1 MPLVETVASNAKFHL
16 SQDRT
21 SQSTVT
27 NVFQSI
33 NQHLEEAQVVEDLEA
48 EVATEEALTEDHE
61 KCTKRLVE
69 IVANNAK
76 FHSSQDRTN
85 QSTVTNVFQS
95 INQHLEEAQVVEDLE
110 VEVATEEALTED
122 HEKCT
127 KRLVEI
133 VVKIVKFHS
142 SQNRT
147 SQSTAANAFKVIK
160 EIKDNY
166 HFMFY

>member
-1 MPLVETVASNAKFHL
+1 VETVVKIAKFHL

-21 SQSTVT
+21 NQSTAT
-27 NVFQSI
+27 NVFQTI

-48 EVATEEALTEDHE
+48 EVAA
-61 KCTKRLVE
+61 
-69 IVANNAK
+69 
-76 FHSSQDRTN
+76 
-85 QSTVTNVFQS
+85 
-95 INQHLEEAQVVEDLE
+95 
-110 VEVATEEALTED
+110 EVATEEALTED

-160 EIKDNY
+160 ETKDNY

>member
-1 MPLVETVASNAKFHL
+1 MQLVETVVS
-16 SQDRT
+16 
-21 SQSTVT
+21 
-27 NVFQSI
+27 
-33 NQHLEEAQVVEDLEA
+33 
-48 EVATEEALTEDHE
+48 
-61 KCTKRLVE
+61 
-69 IVANNAK
+69 NAK

-110 VEVATEEALTED
+110 AEAAEEVVLAEEVDLTED

-142 SQNRT
+142 NQNRT

-166 HFMFY
+166 SSCFIRS

>member
-1 MPLVETVASNAKFHL
+1 MQLVEIVASNAKFHS

-21 SQSTVT
+21 NQYTAT

-33 NQHLEEAQVVEDLEA
+33 NQKAEEAQVVEDLEA
-48 EVATEEALTEDHE
+48 EVAA
-61 KCTKRLVE
+61 
-69 IVANNAK
+69 
-76 FHSSQDRTN
+76 
-85 QSTVTNVFQS
+85 
-95 INQHLEEAQVVEDLE
+95 
-110 VEVATEEALTED
+110 EVATEEALTED

-160 EIKDNY
+160 EIKNNY

>member
-1 MPLVETVASNAKFHL
+1 MQLVETVASNAKFHS
-16 SQDRT
+16 SQDRI

-69 IVANNAK
+69 IV
-76 FHSSQDRTN
+76 
-85 QSTVTNVFQS
+85 
-95 INQHLEEAQVVEDLE
+95 
-110 VEVATEEALTED
+110 
-122 HEKCT
+122 
-127 KRLVEI
+127 
-133 VVKIVKFHS
+133 VKIVKFHS
-142 SQNRT
+142 SQNRI

>member
-1 MPLVETVASNAKFHL
+1 MQLVEIVARHAKFHS

-21 SQSTVT
+21 NQSTAT
-27 NVFQSI
+27 NVFQTI

-48 EVATEEALTEDHE
+48 EVD
-61 KCTKRLVE
+61 
-69 IVANNAK
+69 
-76 FHSSQDRTN
+76 
-85 QSTVTNVFQS
+85 
-95 INQHLEEAQVVEDLE
+95 LEEEEDLAEE
-110 VEVATEEALTED
+110 VDLTED

-160 EIKDNY
+160 EIKDN
-166 HFMFY
+166 

>member
-1 MPLVETVASNAKFHL
+1 M
-16 SQDRT
+16 Q
-21 SQSTVT
+21 
-27 NVFQSI
+27 
-33 NQHLEEAQVVEDLEA
+33 
-48 EVATEEALTEDHE
+48 
-61 KCTKRLVE
+61 LVE
-69 IVANNAK
+69 IVARHAK
-76 FHSSQDRTN
+76 FHSSQDKTN
-85 QSTVTNVFQS
+85 QSTATNVFQT
-95 INQHLEEAQVVEDLE
+95 INQKAEEAQVAEDLE
-110 VEVATEEALTED
+110 AEVDLAAEVETEEALTED

-133 VVKIVKFHS
+133 VVRIVKFHS

>member
-1 MPLVETVASNAKFHL
+1 MRLVEIVASNAKFHL
-16 SQDRT
+16 
-21 SQSTVT
+21 
-27 NVFQSI
+27 
-33 NQHLEEAQVVEDLEA
+33 
-48 EVATEEALTEDHE
+48 
-61 KCTKRLVE
+61 
-69 IVANNAK
+69 
-76 FHSSQDRTN
+76 SQDRTN

-110 VEVATEEALTED
+110 VEVAAEVATEEALTED

-160 EIKDNY
+160 EIKDN
-166 HFMFY
+166 

>member
-1 MPLVETVASNAKFHL
+1 M
-16 SQDRT
+16 Q
-21 SQSTVT
+21 
-27 NVFQSI
+27 
-33 NQHLEEAQVVEDLEA
+33 
-48 EVATEEALTEDHE
+48 
-61 KCTKRLVE
+61 LVE
-69 IVANNAK
+69 IVARHAK

-85 QSTVTNVFQS
+85 QSTAMNVFQT
-95 INQHLEEAQVVEDLE
+95 INQHLEEVQVAEDLE
-110 VEVATEEALTED
+110 AEVAEEVVLAEEEALTED

-142 SQNRT
+142 SQDKTN
-147 SQSTAANAFKVIK
+147 QSTAANAFKVIK

>member
-1 MPLVETVASNAKFHL
+1 
-16 SQDRT
+16 
-21 SQSTVT
+21 
-27 NVFQSI
+27 
-33 NQHLEEAQVVEDLEA
+33 
-48 EVATEEALTEDHE
+48 
-61 KCTKRLVE
+61 VE

-85 QSTVTNVFQS
+85 QSTVTNVFQT
-95 INQHLEEAQVVEDLE
+95 INQHLEEAQVAEDLE
-110 VEVATEEALTED
+110 AEVAAEVVLAEEVDLTED

-133 VVKIVKFHS
+133 VARIVKFHS

>member
-1 MPLVETVASNAKFHL
+1 
-16 SQDRT
+16 
-21 SQSTVT
+21 
-27 NVFQSI
+27 
-33 NQHLEEAQVVEDLEA
+33 
-48 EVATEEALTEDHE
+48 
-61 KCTKRLVE
+61 VE

-95 INQHLEEAQVVEDLE
+95 INQHLEEVQVAEDLE
-110 VEVATEEALTED
+110 VEVAAEVATEEALTED

-127 KRLVEI
+127 KQLVEI

-160 EIKDNY
+160 EIKNNY

>member
-1 MPLVETVASNAKFHL
+1 VETVVKIAKFHL

-21 SQSTVT
+21 NQSTAM
-27 NVFQSI
+27 NVFQTI

-48 EVATEEALTEDHE
+48 EVA
-61 KCTKRLVE
+61 
-69 IVANNAK
+69 
-76 FHSSQDRTN
+76 
-85 QSTVTNVFQS
+85 
-95 INQHLEEAQVVEDLE
+95 
-110 VEVATEEALTED
+110 VEVATEVAAEEALTED

-147 SQSTAANAFKVIK
+147 NQSTAANAFKVIK